1 MLHDE
6 PRTVLH
12 LYVAF
17 DSDWYV
23 PYGSAEVLTTQEA
36 TSCYLEAL
44 ELSNLPVPTTPY
56 NPLVDTVEIMSDRS
70 EMESFQMHSL
80 APVTEGRLLYPD
92 VKRGPISGWR
102 IKINNAVVFEGESQ
116 EEDDDTSEEGDE
128 R

>member
-56 NPLVDTVEIMSDRS
+56 NPLVDTVEITADRS
-70 EMESFQMHSL
+70 DMESFRMYSL
-80 APVTEGRLLYPD
+80 APVRKGGLLYTD
-92 VKRGPISGWR
+92 VDHLPSFGWR
-102 IKINNAVVFEGESQ
+102 ITINNEVVFEDEPQSA
-116 EEDDDTSEEGDE
+116 DDDTAEEAD
-128 R
+128 